1 MVSLIV
7 KLSNLLFIGLGAFFE
22 VQFLCFS
29 EVAVHVWGAAAAFKS
44 GWSLSWTKF
53 LSVLVTMTNLA
64 QLNCKVEMLTTNL
77 VWLKWANP
85 SQNSDGHS
93 IRKIRNNNISKRS
106 RVNCIVS
113 AWLYV
118 IRYTER
124 IAVDD
129 NAVSSLPEISI
140 FYLLLY
146 L

>member
-7 KLSNLLFIGLGAFFE
+7 KLSNLLFIGLGAFLE

-29 EVAVHVWGAAAAFKS
+29 EVAVHVRGAVAAFKS
-44 GWSLSWTKF
+44 GCSLLWTKF
-53 LSVLVTMTNLA
+53 LSVLVTMTNLV
-64 QLNCKVEMLTTNL
+64 QLNCKVEMLSTNL

-85 SQNSDGHS
+85 SQKSGSHS
-93 IRKIRNNNISKRS
+93 ILNIRDNNSKRS

-124 IAVDD
+124 IVVDD

-140 FYLLLY
+140 FYLLL
-146 L
+146 